1 MGSEF
6 DFQSLKGVGLA
17 APFLKGGNNMKQQ
30 KTKIFWMI
38 LGIIVVLFVTSFG
51 SMIDFVTDYKW
62 FQELGYT
69 DAFLKRLTTEFAI
82 GVPLFVVLF
91 LLLRFFMLGIKHQY
105 YKIVEIRE
113 DEKKD
118 SNIRRGIFWVSL
130 LVAFMMATNF
140 ASRLWFTF
148 LKFVNSSNFGIDDPI
163 FKNDLALY
171 IFKVPF
177 LRELVST
184 VISLLFLLAVITL
197 VFYLILLGI
206 RRPDPGSEFDI
217 YNYQNST
224 ELVKVLNR
232 KLFSKILKQVAF
244 IGLLIFSLIG
254 VNYILKSYDLL
265 LSTRGK
271 VFGAGYTDIHVDLF
285 IFRALT
291 VASFVSA
298 IGIFVGV
305 LKKNKKLALAG
316 PISMIGLILIG
327 GIANIVIQKL
337 VVVPNEIVKERP
349 YLEYNIEY
357 TQKAF
362 NLDMVNEFQFPVEQ
376 KITKESLERN
386 HETMNN
392 IRINDYRPVS
402 ENYSQ
407 LQTLRTYYA
416 FNGVDIDR
424 YVIDGEYRQVFL
436 AARELNQEKL
446 NPQAQTW
453 INKHLKYTH
462 GYGLVLS
469 PVNMVDTEG
478 KPELFVKNLPP
489 ITSTDLKIER
499 PEIYFGE
506 FTDDYIITNTDE
518 KEIDYA
524 IADGS
529 AETIYEGSAGI
540 PLGGLNKLLFAIK
553 EKSSDLLFSGAVNA
567 DSKIL
572 KYRNIKERVMKIAPF
587 MIYDEDPYLVINQEN
602 GKLYWIID
610 AYTSSE
616 RYPYSQPYKNTR
628 VNYIRNS
635 VKVVIDAYDGETKF
649 YIYDETDPVIQTY
662 SKIFPNLFTSK
673 DHIPEGIAEHTRY
686 PRLIFDIQA
695 HMYKLYHLDDYN
707 TFYNK
712 EDLWD
717 IAREKYMENEEEVGS
732 NYVMFKLPEEN
743 EAEFLLNVPYTPSD
757 KTVMTGLLVAR
768 NDGENYG
775 QLMLYRFPKD
785 KTVLGPMLVENRIDQ
800 SSEISQQLTLWS
812 QKGSTVLRGNTLIV
826 PIDQSLMYVQ
836 PIYLKSDNDTSI
848 PEVRRVIVLYE
859 NELVMEEDLETALA
873 KVFGREL
880 SDAKEDLDQS
890 TSISGED
897 LDDDVKSIIKRA
909 NTLFEEAEEALKIS
923 DWASYG
929 EKMGQLKSILKQLDS
944 GNEIKDTNSDLI
956 ETEADNQAE
965 ESNFKDK

>member
-1 MGSEF
+1 MEWEGSLTSNRRRE
-6 DFQSLKGVGLA
+6 LA
-17 APFLKGGNNMKQQ
+17 LPLSFLKGGNNMKKP

-38 LGIIVVLFVTSFG
+38 LGIIVVLFVTSF
-51 SMIDFVTDYKW
+51 SSIIDFVTDYQW

-82 GVPLFVVLF
+82 GVPLFIVLF
-91 LLLRFFMLGIKHQY
+91 LVLRFFMLGIKHQY
-105 YKIVEIRE
+105 YKIVEIQE

-118 SNIRRGIFWVSL
+118 TGIRRGIFWISILVS
-130 LVAFMMATNF
+130 FMMSTNF

-148 LKFVNSSNFGIDDPI
+148 LKFINSTNFDIKDPI
-163 FKNDLALY
+163 FNNDLALY
-171 IFKVPF
+171 IFRVPF
-177 LRELVST
+177 LREVVGT
-184 VISLLFLLAVITL
+184 IISLLFLLAFITL
-197 VFYLILLGI
+197 VFYLLLLGL
-206 RRPDPGSEFDI
+206 RRPDPGSEFDV
-217 YNYQNST
+217 YNYQNSA

-244 IGLLIFSLIG
+244 LGLLIFSLIG
-254 VNYILKSYDLL
+254 INYILKSYDLL

-271 VFGAGYTDIHVDLF
+271 VFGAGYTDIHVELF

-298 IGIFVGV
+298 IGIFIGV
-305 LKKNKKLALAG
+305 LKKNKKLALSG
-316 PISMIGLILIG
+316 PIAMIGLILIG

-349 YLEYNIEY
+349 YLEYNINY

-376 KITKESLERN
+376 KITKEALDKN
-386 HETMNN
+386 HETVNN
-392 IRINDYRPVS
+392 IRINDYRPVDKIY
-402 ENYSQ
+402 NQ
-407 LQTLRTYYA
+407 LQTLRPYYA

-446 NPQAQTW
+446 DARAQTW

-462 GYGLVLS
+462 GYGLALS
-469 PVNMVDTEG
+469 PVNMVTREG
-478 KPELFVKNLPP
+478 QPELLVKNLPP

-499 PEIYFGE
+499 PEVYFGE
-506 FTDDYIITNTDE
+506 MTNDYIITNTDE

-529 AETIYEGSAGI
+529 AETIYEGEAGI
-540 PLGGLNKLLFAIK
+540 SLGGLNKLLFAIK
-553 EKSSDLLFSGAVNA
+553 EGSSDLLFSGAVNS

-587 MIYDEDPYLVINQEN
+587 IMYDEDPYLVINQED

-610 AYTSSE
+610 GYTSSE

-628 VNYIRNS
+628 LNYIRNS
-635 VKVVIDAYDGETKF
+635 VKVVVDAYNGKTKF
-649 YIYDETDPVIQTY
+649 YIYDESDPVIETY
-662 SKIFPNLFTSK
+662 SKIFPELFSAKADMPAGLT
-673 DHIPEGIAEHTRY
+673 EHVRY
-686 PRLIFDIQA
+686 PRLLFDVQA
-695 HMYKLYHLDDYN
+695 EMYRVYHLDDYN
-707 TFYNK
+707 ALYNK

-717 IAREKYMENEEEVGS
+717 IAREKYMENEEEVSS

-743 EAEFLLNVPYTPSD
+743 EAEFLLNIPYTPSGNN
-757 KTVMTGLLVAR
+757 VMTGLLVAR

-812 QKGSTVLRGNTLIV
+812 QKGSTVLRGNTLVV
-826 PIDQSLMYVQ
+826 PIDQSIMYVQ

-859 NELVMEEDLETALA
+859 NDLIMEESLDKALS
-873 KVFGREL
+873 KIFGR
-880 SDAKEDLDQS
+880 KLDQAKDDFKDS
-890 TSISGED
+890 TDLITGD
-897 LDDDVKSIIKRA
+897 LDDDIKSIIKKA
-909 NTLFEEAEEALKIS
+909 NQLFEEAEDALKES
-923 DWASYG
+923 NWASYG
-929 EKMGQLKSILKQLDS
+929 EKMDQLKAILKQLNTED
-944 GNEIKDTNSDLI
+944 EIENI
-956 ETEADNQAE
+956 EE
-965 ESNFKDK
+965 

>member
-1 MGSEF
+1 
-6 DFQSLKGVGLA
+6 LA
-17 APFLKGGNNMKQQ
+17 LPLSFLKGGNNMKKP

-38 LGIIVVLFVTSFG
+38 LGIIVVLFVTSF
-51 SMIDFVTDYKW
+51 SSIIDFVTDYQW

-82 GVPLFVVLF
+82 GVPLFIVLF
-91 LLLRFFMLGIKHQY
+91 LVLRFFMLGIKHQY
-105 YKIVEIRE
+105 YKIVEIQE

-118 SNIRRGIFWVSL
+118 TGIRRGIFWVSI
-130 LVAFMMATNF
+130 LVSFMMSTNF

-148 LKFVNSSNFGIDDPI
+148 LKFVNSTNFDIKDPI
-163 FKNDLALY
+163 FNNDLALY
-171 IFKVPF
+171 IFRVPF
-177 LRELVST
+177 LREVVGT
-184 VISLLFLLAVITL
+184 IISLLFLLAFITL
-197 VFYLILLGI
+197 VFYLLLLGL
-206 RRPDPGSEFDI
+206 RRPDPGSEFDV
-217 YNYQNST
+217 YNYQNSA

-244 IGLLIFSLIG
+244 LGLLIFSLIG
-254 VNYILKSYDLL
+254 INYILKSYDLL

-271 VFGAGYTDIHVDLF
+271 VFGAGYTDIHVELF

-305 LKKNKKLALAG
+305 LKKNKKLALSG
-316 PISMIGLILIG
+316 PIAMIGLILIG

-349 YLEYNIEY
+349 YLEYNINY

-376 KITKESLERN
+376 KITKEALDKN
-386 HETMNN
+386 HETVNN
-392 IRINDYRPVS
+392 IRINDYRPVDKIY
-402 ENYSQ
+402 NQ
-407 LQTLRTYYA
+407 LQTLRPYYA

-446 NPQAQTW
+446 DARAQTW

-462 GYGLVLS
+462 GYGLALS
-469 PVNMVDTEG
+469 PVNMVTREG
-478 KPELFVKNLPP
+478 QPELLVKNLPP
-489 ITSTDLKIER
+489 ITSTDLKIDR
-499 PEIYFGE
+499 PEVYFGE
-506 FTDDYIITNTDE
+506 MTNDYIITNTDE

-529 AETIYEGSAGI
+529 AETIYEGEAGI
-540 PLGGLNKLLFAIK
+540 SLGGLNKLLFAIK
-553 EKSSDLLFSGAVNA
+553 EGSSDLLFSGAVNS

-587 MIYDEDPYLVINQEN
+587 IMYDEDPYLVINQED

-610 AYTSSE
+610 GYTSSE

-628 VNYIRNS
+628 LNYIRNS
-635 VKVVIDAYDGETKF
+635 VKVVVDAYNGKTKF
-649 YIYDETDPVIQTY
+649 YIYDESDPVIETY
-662 SKIFPNLFTSK
+662 SKIFPELFSAKADMPAGLT
-673 DHIPEGIAEHTRY
+673 EHVRY
-686 PRLIFDIQA
+686 PRLLFDVQA
-695 HMYKLYHLDDYN
+695 EMYRVYHLDDYN
-707 TFYNK
+707 ALYNK

-717 IAREKYMENEEEVGS
+717 IAREKYMENEEEVSS

-743 EAEFLLNVPYTPSD
+743 EAEFLLNIPYTPSGNN
-757 KTVMTGLLVAR
+757 VMTGLLVAR

-812 QKGSTVLRGNTLIV
+812 QKGSTVLRGNTLVV

-859 NELVMEEDLETALA
+859 NDLVMEESLDKALS
-873 KVFGREL
+873 KIFG
-880 SDAKEDLDQS
+880 KKLDQAKDDFKDS
-890 TSISGED
+890 TDLITGD

-909 NTLFEEAEEALKIS
+909 NQLFEEAEDALKES

-929 EKMGQLKSILKQLDS
+929 EKMDQLKTILKQLNTED
-944 GNEIKDTNSDLI
+944 EIENI
-956 ETEADNQAE
+956 EE
-965 ESNFKDK
+965 